1 MSELQTSDTV
11 ELPGLVDE
19 LMADLPNHP
28 AGRTARTV
36 LSGAVMRAVVVA
48 LADGVEMAEHD
59 SPPGASLQV
68 LRGQVTLQAGDRSWT
83 LSTGELA
90 HVPPQRHAVRAHAD
104 SAFLLTVALR

>member
-1 MSELQTSDTV
+1 MTELHTSDTV
-11 ELPGLVDE
+11 ELPQLVDE

-36 LSGAVMRAVVVA
+36 LSGTVLRAVVVA

-59 SPPGASLQV
+59 SPPGACLQV
-68 LRGQVTLQAGDRSWT
+68 LRGEVTLRGGDKSWT
-83 LSTGELA
+83 LSAGQLA
-90 HVPPQRHAVRAHAD
+90 HVPPQRHAVTAHAD